1 MLVLTNVRIK
11 GLIVK
16 YSHNKQWLPKYFL
29 IAPLLLVEIKPNST
43 KNSFRIDQK
52 MTFICA
58 RSEVLQNWDEKDGGN
73 FIGMKID
80 FGVDKLVFF
89 LKLVSSYILTK

>member
-1 MLVLTNVRIK
+1 
-11 GLIVK
+11 
-16 YSHNKQWLPKYFL
+16 
-29 IAPLLLVEIKPNST
+29 
-43 KNSFRIDQK
+43 
-52 MTFICA
+52 MTLICA
-58 RSEVLQNWDEKDGGN
+58 RSVVLQTWDEKDGGN